1 MKQFKPLNLLY
12 NALVVFAILA
22 LIAGPSM
29 GAALASVAV
38 GATTGTIL
46 SFVPGM
52 KSFAFMAVQTE
63 IWQDHIEQEIFKDNT
78 FLKKAHSAKENV
90 IDGKAV
96 HIPQS
101 GGSGNVVR
109 NRTQLPATVRRRND
123 TDVIYLLDEYTSDPV
138 LIPNIDKHE
147 LSYDK
152 RNSVLGEDRDK
163 IVQEVAEYSIF
174 NWLNSP
180 VYGAYGASVIPN
192 GNILETTGDAKQATS
207 PGATGNRKSA
217 VLADLQR
224 MATFFKT
231 KRRWF
236 EGKMYAL
243 ITPADEETL
252 FPANSMLTATYMASV
267 TEAERR
273 EGVMYKVQGWNIMT
287 RSSVAR
293 INGAG
298 TILDPAAAGTADD
311 DEASLFWYENAVEF
325 AMGDVVFFDDMGNP
339 VYYGD
344 VYSFLVRAGGRARRA
359 DYAGVALLK
368 QAKTA

>member
-1 MKQFKPLNLLY
+1 MKQFKPINLLY
-12 NALVVFAILA
+12 NFVVVFILA
-22 LIAGPSM
+22 
-29 GAALASVAV
+29 AV
-38 GATTGTIL
+38 FFGATPEVAAASLATGAFTGTVL
-46 SFVPGM
+46 SFVPH
-52 KSFAFMAVQTE
+52 SYAFMAIQTE

-78 FLKKAHSAKENV
+78 FLTKAHSAKDNV

-101 GGSGNVVR
+101 GGSGNIER
-109 NRTQLPATVRRRND
+109 NRAQLPATVRRRND

-163 IVQEVAEYSIF
+163 IVQEVAEYAIY

-180 VYGAYGASVIPN
+180 AYNATGATSIPAE
-192 GNILETTGDAKQATS
+192 NILQTTGEGKQATA
-207 PGATGNRKSA
+207 PGATGLRKAA
-217 VLADLQR
+217 VLTDLQKMR
-224 MATFFKT
+224 TMFKN
-231 KRRWF
+231 KRRWY

-243 ITPADEETL
+243 LSPADEETL

-273 EGVMYKVQGWNIMT
+273 EGIMYKVQGWNIMT
-287 RSSVAR
+287 RSGVAR
-293 INGAG
+293 LNGAG
-298 TILDPAAAGTADD
+298 TILDPAAEGTADD
-311 DEASLFWYENAVEF
+311 DEASLFWYQDAVEF

-359 DYAGVALLK
+359 DYGGVALLK
-368 QAKTA
+368 QAKAV

>member
-1 MKQFKPLNLLY
+1 MKKFKPLNLLY
-12 NALVVFAILA
+12 NFLVVFIV
-22 LIAGPSM
+22 
-29 GAALASVAV
+29 AALVF
-38 GATTGTIL
+38 GATPEVAAASLAIGTITGTAL
-46 SFVPGM
+46 SFMPS
-52 KSFAFMAVQTE
+52 SFAFMAIQVE

-78 FLKKAHSAKENV
+78 FLKKVHSAKDHV

-101 GGSGNVVR
+101 GGSGDVQR
-109 NRTQLPATVRRRND
+109 NRTQLPATVRRRTD
-123 TDVIYLLDEYTSDPV
+123 TDVIYLLSEFTSDPV

-163 IVQEVAEYSIF
+163 IVQEVAEYAIF
-174 NWLNSP
+174 DWLNSP
-180 VYGAYGASVIPN
+180 AYNAYGATSIPAA
-192 GNILETTGDAKQATS
+192 NILETSGEGKAATA
-207 PGATGNRKSA
+207 PGATGLRKAA
-217 VLADLQR
+217 VLTDLQKMR
-224 MATFFKT
+224 TYFKN
-231 KRRWF
+231 KRRWY

-243 ITPADEETL
+243 LSPADEETL
-252 FPANSMLTATYMASV
+252 FPASSMLTATYMASV

-287 RSSVAR
+287 RSGVAR
-293 INGAG
+293 LNDAG
-298 TILDPAAAGTADD
+298 DVLDPHAVGSAGD
-311 DEASLFWYENAVEF
+311 DEASLFWYQDALEF

-359 DYAGVALLK
+359 DYGGVALLK
-368 QAKTA
+368 QAKTV

>member
-1 MKQFKPLNLLY
+1 MKQFKLTNLIF
-12 NALVVFAILA
+12 NALVIFVIGLVFFAPTFELAVASLAI
-22 LIAGPSM
+22 
-29 GAALASVAV
+29 GAVN
-38 GATTGTIL
+38 GTLL
-46 SFVPGM
+46 SFVPN
-52 KSFAFMAVQTE
+52 KLAFMAIQVE
-63 IWQDHIEQEIFKDNT
+63 IWQNHIEQEIFKDNQ
-78 FLKKAHSAKENV
+78 FLTKAHSANENV
-90 IDGKAV
+90 IGGKAV

-101 GGSGNVVR
+101 GGSGNVQR
-109 NRTQLPATVRRRND
+109 NRSQLPATVRRRTD

-138 LIPNIDKHE
+138 LIPNIDLHE

-163 IVQEVAEYSIF
+163 IVQDVADYAIY

-180 VYGAYGASVIPN
+180 VYQAYGATSLPAS
-192 GNILETTGDAKQATS
+192 NIMETTGDIIDATAS
-207 PGATGNRKSA
+207 GATGKRRASTLK
-217 VLADLQR
+217 DLQR
-224 MATFFKT
+224 MKTNFKNN
-231 KRRWF
+231 RRWF
-236 EGKMYAL
+236 NGKMYAL
-243 ITPADEETL
+243 LSPIDEEAL
-252 FPANSMLTATYMASV
+252 FPADTMLTATYMASV

-298 TILDPAAAGTADD
+298 TIIDPAAVGSADD
-311 DEASLFWYENAVEF
+311 DEASLFWYQDAVEF

-359 DYAGVALLK
+359 DYNGVALLK
-368 QAKTA
+368 QAKEV